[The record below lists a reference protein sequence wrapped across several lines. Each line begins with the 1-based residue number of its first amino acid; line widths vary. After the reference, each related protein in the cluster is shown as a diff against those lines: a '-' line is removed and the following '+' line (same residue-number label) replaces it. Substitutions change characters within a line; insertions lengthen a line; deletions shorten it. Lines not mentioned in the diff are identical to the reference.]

1 MHIPIYTLSFL
12 VQTQNVFAPLELG
25 HVFDDKDKA
34 RGPIGVVVG
43 ETLSF
48 TSAPRH
54 YPLGFLG
61 KHGLEIRPGSG
72 EFAYFEACIH
82 ASEFQSIS
90 IGLASEGL
98 VEHKVGFGRW
108 LGYAAGGFGWNVNG
122 YIHSRLSGAREN
134 EMFPNLKANDGDRI
148 GIMVDCSQEPTIRFF
163 INGLQS
169 HHLCVGEEG
178 YYQRVFPAFHLIN
191 AQINIVSNPE
201 LPHI

>member
-1 MHIPIYTLSFL
+1 M
-12 VQTQNVFAPLELG
+12 QTQNVFAPLELG

-48 TSAPRH
+48 TTAPRH

-72 EFAYFEACIH
+72 EFACFEAFIR
-82 ASEFQSIS
+82 AGEFRSMS
-90 IGLASEGL
+90 IGLASQGL
-98 VEHKVGFGRW
+98 VEHKVGFGGRW
-108 LGYAAGGFGWNVNG
+108 LGYAAGSFGWNVNG
-122 YIHSRLSGAREN
+122 YIHSRLSGVLEIGR
-134 EMFPNLKANDGDRI
+134 FVPNLKANDGDRI

-178 YYQRVFPAFHLIN
+178 YFQLVFPAFYLLTP
-191 AQINIVSNPE
+191 QINIVSNPE
-201 LPHI
+201 LPPI